1 MADVISF
8 RKRFLHTLL
17 PLESRRTIA
26 MLTGARQTGKTTLA
40 KLQYPKLPYLNLDSM
55 EIREK
60 MQQIPT
66 AAWAASIGKAVIDEA
81 QKEPA
86 IFEKIKYAYDAREID
101 FSVLLGSSQITLL
114 KSIRESLAGRVSIY
128 ELYPLMMAEIYTT
141 PDRELLPPLVD
152 RILHG
157 ELISKVLASV
167 PAVLL
172 DKEEM
177 NRVNAQTYL
186 LQWGGMP
193 ELLTLSN
200 DDKQRWIK
208 DYEYTY
214 LERDLSDLVRLNDL
228 QPFRTFQKLAALRTG
243 CLLNYSELARDSA
256 VSVDT
261 ARRYLE
267 YLRLSY
273 QVILLQPYF
282 RNLTSAVIKTPKIY
296 WLDIGILRYLTGL
309 TSGLTGE
316 LFETMVVSELFK
328 YIKTMQHNVELF
340 FYRTRAGLEVDLI
353 IQFPQGIIGIEIK
366 SRSSISTK
374 DMTALKEISAQAK
387 NQWLGGL
394 VIYNGTEI
402 KKIGDPHIWAVP
414 GWRLFL

>member
-1 MADVISF
+1 MPNTIPF
-8 RKRFLHTLL
+8 RKRFLQKLL
-17 PLESRRTIA
+17 PLDSRRTIV
-26 MLTGARQTGKTTLA
+26 MVTGARQTGKTTLA
-40 KLQYPKLPYLNLDSM
+40 KQQYSKLPYFNLDSM

-66 AAWAASIGKAVIDEA
+66 AAWTTNIGKAVIDEA
-81 QKEPA
+81 QKEPQ

-114 KSIRESLAGRVSIY
+114 KNIRESLAGRVSIY
-128 ELYPLMMAEIYTT
+128 ELYPLMMAEIYTPT
-141 PDRELLPPLVD
+141 NTELSLPLVD
-152 RILHG
+152 RILQG
-157 ELISKVLASV
+157 ELISKVLTSI
-167 PAVLL
+167 PAVLF
-172 DKEEM
+172 DKAEV
-177 NRVNAQTYL
+177 NRINAQTYL

-193 ELLTLSN
+193 ELLGLS
-200 DDKQRWIK
+200 DIDKAKWIK

-282 RNLTSAVIKTPKIY
+282 RNLTSAVVKTPKIY
-296 WLDIGILRYLTGL
+296 WLDIGILRYLTSL
-309 TSGLTGE
+309 TSGVTGE
-316 LFETMVVSELFK
+316 LYETMIVSELYK

-353 IQFPQGIIGIEIK
+353 LQLPQGIIGIEIK
-366 SRSSISTK
+366 SRATISTK
-374 DMTALKEISAQAK
+374 DMTVLKEISAQAK
-387 NQWLGGL
+387 DQWLGGL

-402 KKIGDPHIWAVP
+402 KQIGDQHIWAVP